1 MRVFRHHIRLS
12 YVFLAL
18 ADTLISVAAIYLAS
32 FIRFDSER
40 FVGLMMTGWIH
51 ERAMVFAPVMLLSL
65 LAMGLYQSR
74 LREQKTD
81 IVIRL
86 ATAIIFGAMALMLAF
101 YLLPPVF
108 VGRGVFALALGFSFV
123 GFIINRLI
131 FYRVI
136 GKDALKRRVL
146 VLGAGERAES
156 ILSRLRRSSDKRG
169 FLLVGFVPMSDSE
182 DVVSREYRVSTGGS
196 LKEFVEQNDVDEI
209 VIAVDDRRREFPLDE
224 LLDCKMDGTEVT
236 DILTFFEREIGK
248 VRLDLLNPS
257 WMIFSDGFAQDT
269 LRETTKRG
277 FDLLAAMILLLLGW
291 PAMLLVALAIFI
303 ESGGRGP
310 ILYRQTRLGKNGKP
324 FEVLKFRSM
333 KTDAEQDGK
342 AQWAQL
348 NDSRITRV
356 GAFIRKYRLDELP
369 QIFNVL
375 RGEMSFVGPR
385 PERPEFVEDLS
396 NNIPYYTERHRVKPG
411 LSGWAQL
418 CYPYGSSENDAF
430 EKLQYD
436 LYYVKNHSLLLD
448 INILLQTVEVVLF
461 GKGAR

>member
-1 MRVFRHHIRLS
+1 
-12 YVFLAL
+12 
-18 ADTLISVAAIYLAS
+18 
-32 FIRFDSER
+32 
-40 FVGLMMTGWIH
+40 
-51 ERAMVFAPVMLLSL
+51 MLLSL

-86 ATAIIFGAMALMLAF
+86 GAAIFFGAMALMLTF

-108 VGRGVFALALGFSFV
+108 LGRGVFALALGISFV
-123 GFIINRLI
+123 GFIVNRLI

-136 GKDALKRRVL
+136 GQDALKRRVL

-156 ILSRLRRSSDKRG
+156 ILSRLRRSADRRG

-182 DVVSREYRVSTGGS
+182 NAVPSEYRVCTGGS
-196 LKEFVEQNDVDEI
+196 LKDFVEQNDIDEI
-209 VIAVDDRRREFPLDE
+209 VIAVDDRRRGFPLDE
-224 LLDCKMDGTEVT
+224 LLDCKMDGTEVI

-257 WMIFSDGFAQDT
+257 WMIFSDGFAQDN
-269 LRETTKRG
+269 LRESTKRS
-277 FDLLAAMILLLLGW
+277 FDILAALILLLVGW
-291 PAMLLVALAIFI
+291 PVMLLAALAIFI
-303 ESGGRGP
+303 ESGGKGS
-310 ILYRQTRLGKNGKP
+310 ILYRQTRLGKNSES
-324 FEVLKFRSM
+324 FQVLKFRSM

-342 AQWAQL
+342 AQWAMQ
-348 NDSRITRV
+348 NDSRVTRV
-356 GAFIRKYRLDELP
+356 GAFMRKYRLDELP
-369 QIFNVL
+369 QILNVL

-385 PERPEFVEDLS
+385 PERPEFVEELS
-396 NNIPYYTERHRVKPG
+396 VNIPYYTERHRVKPG

-448 INILLQTVEVVLF
+448 LSILLQTVEVVLF